1 MLACQPTLLDIVS
14 KDCFYSE
21 VGFFTERQA
30 YDRGA
35 IMKAPQ
41 LILVP
46 TDMSVYSLAALQYA
60 QEIARIFKASLM
72 LVHVFEPG
80 EPAAAVDAPK
90 REESREDLEKRL
102 RHILSRLLIENK
114 LVEQSIKIEIRYGSP
129 AHQIVKT
136 ANNIHADLIVMSTH
150 GRTGL
155 RHVMLGSVAEKVV
168 RFAGCPVLTVKPE
181 DFRELV
187 DITKEDIEQS
197 LHLTP

>member
-1 MLACQPTLLDIVS
+1 
-14 KDCFYSE
+14 
-21 VGFFTERQA
+21 
-30 YDRGA
+30 
-35 IMKAPQ
+35 MKAPE

-60 QEIARIFKASLM
+60 QVVARMFKASLM

-80 EPAAAVDAPK
+80 EPAAVNDASK
-90 REESREDLEKRL
+90 QAESREDLEKRL
-102 RHILSRLLIENK
+102 RHILSKLLIDNK
-114 LVEQSIKIEIRYGSP
+114 LVEHSIRIEIRYGSP

-136 ANNIHADLIVMSTH
+136 AKAVDADLIVMSTH

-168 RFAGCPVLTVKPE
+168 RFSSCPVLTVKPE
-181 DFRELV
+181 EFRELV

-197 LHLTP
+197 LHLTS